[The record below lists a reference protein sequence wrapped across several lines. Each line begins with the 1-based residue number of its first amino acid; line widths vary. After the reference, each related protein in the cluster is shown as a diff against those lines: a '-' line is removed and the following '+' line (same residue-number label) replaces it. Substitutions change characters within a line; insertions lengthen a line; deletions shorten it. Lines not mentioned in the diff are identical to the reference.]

1 MVRSLAIFA
10 EAEDALTRAQ
20 SAAVSAFLS
29 KNALKP
35 SDIGVVGFHG
45 QTMLHRA
52 PTPARLGQTRQLG
65 DGALMARLVGTNVA
79 YDFRTADMAAGGQG
93 APLAAS
99 YHVALL
105 RRLGSDRKAAVLNLG
120 GVSNITWWDGDAM
133 VAFDTGPANAPLNDW
148 VRQHGLGDMDRD
160 GVLGAKGKVHEERLA
175 RLLTH
180 PYLSAP
186 SPKSLD
192 RNDFTAAMAEG
203 LSAEDGA
210 ATLTAFTAGA
220 VGKALDILPTRPE
233 RLILCGGGRRNPTLV
248 AAIRE
253 RAKVEPVLAEAV
265 GWRGDAVE
273 AECFAFLAV
282 RTLRGLPISFP
293 RTTGVQRAHGRRP
306 AGALSGR
313 DLRRWAFFA
322 HEERIG
328 IMALELYFHPFA
340 SFCQKALIAFYEN
353 DTPFERHVVDLG
365 DDASRAGLNKLW
377 PITKF
382 PVLRDHARQQTI
394 PELSIIVEYLTQY
407 YPGPSRLIPDD
418 PELAIETRFWDRYFD
433 LYVHEPMQKIVGDR
447 LRPAE
452 KKDSFGVDAARR
464 LLTTAYGMIDDRMS
478 ARTWAVGPSFT
489 LADCAA
495 APALFYAAKV
505 QPFGQHTN
513 VAAYLDRLQER
524 KSYAR
529 VLAEAAP
536 YSSLFPSE

>member
-1 MVRSLAIFA
+1 
-10 EAEDALTRAQ
+10 
-20 SAAVSAFLS
+20 
-29 KNALKP
+29 
-35 SDIGVVGFHG
+35 
-45 QTMLHRA
+45 
-52 PTPARLGQTRQLG
+52 
-65 DGALMARLVGTNVA
+65 
-79 YDFRTADMAAGGQG
+79 
-93 APLAAS
+93 
-99 YHVALL
+99 
-105 RRLGSDRKAAVLNLG
+105 
-120 GVSNITWWDGDAM
+120 
-133 VAFDTGPANAPLNDW
+133 
-148 VRQHGLGDMDRD
+148 
-160 GVLGAKGKVHEERLA
+160 
-175 RLLTH
+175 
-180 PYLSAP
+180 
-186 SPKSLD
+186 
-192 RNDFTAAMAEG
+192 
-203 LSAEDGA
+203 
-210 ATLTAFTAGA
+210 
-220 VGKALDILPTRPE
+220 
-233 RLILCGGGRRNPTLV
+233 
-248 AAIRE
+248 
-253 RAKVEPVLAEAV
+253 
-265 GWRGDAVE
+265 
-273 AECFAFLAV
+273 
-282 RTLRGLPISFP
+282 
-293 RTTGVQRAHGRRP
+293 
-306 AGALSGR
+306 
-313 DLRRWAFFA
+313 
-322 HEERIG
+322 
-328 IMALELYFHPFA
+328 MALELYFHPFA

-394 PELSIIVEYLTQY
+394 PESSIIVEYLTQY

-529 VLAEAAP
+529 VLVEAAP